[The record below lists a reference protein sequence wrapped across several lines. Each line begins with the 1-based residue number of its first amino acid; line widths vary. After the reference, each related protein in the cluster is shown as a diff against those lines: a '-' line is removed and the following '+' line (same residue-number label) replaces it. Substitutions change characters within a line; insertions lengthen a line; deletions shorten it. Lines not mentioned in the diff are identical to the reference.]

1 MVMAHALGLA
11 RNAAR
16 VDARKEQPLHGAR
29 QSLHRVRDARYIYGE
44 NPPNLADAWS
54 TRTAANAGEINKV
67 NGVEVRPKGHTLYIT

>member
-1 MVMAHALGLA
+1 MVMAHPLGLA

-29 QSLHRVRDARYIYGE
+29 
-44 NPPNLADAWS
+44 
-54 TRTAANAGEINKV
+54 AASNAGEINKV